1 MSLSW
6 SPSPLIPPFR
16 FGTVECD
23 VYRGAYPKQRNLRYL
38 KRLKLKTILSL
49 VPDKPDQI
57 FQDFC
62 TEQSIRTIHL
72 SVDKVKD
79 NVPLTYNRAVE
90 AVQIIIDPDNLPIYI
105 HCLDGASVTGLV
117 VCCIRKL
124 QTWNISSAMG
134 EFLRYLRGG
143 VISSEESVFV
153 EKFASEIEISKPVPS
168 WLWEGQVAFKKH
180 PSLKLNFTIPPA
192 AATALNT
199 VSTSASSPIISNQGS
214 TMVVFPGQQ
223 NNWQTQGNSG
233 NTGSAGTTQSG
244 TNNSVSI
251 ATGTGPAVGSGAPG
265 GTSSSS
271 LTPSGLLNHAS
282 RSSAKATLR
291 DRPCNNKNIIRTDI
305 MGATGYASKNTTIST
320 PTTAA
325 LTRNKR
331 ATGTHSSMS
340 QQVSSHEQSPFEF
353 MGSGSGLGV
362 RLNSQPTTSISMGA
376 GSTST
381 ESSTGGSSTIGTSGG
396 SNLRGS
402 TAHRGGETIS
412 RSEDD
417 AYTTKGISLNGVGHK
432 AEDFSND
439 GASILTT
446 AAQERNVNQQSAI
459 KNSPATANAVAAAQ
473 EVVDEYYEVSM
484 TLKALALEGADF

>member
-180 PSLKLNFTIPPA
+180 PSLKLNFTGCSDCLEH
-192 AATALNT
+192 T
-199 VSTSASSPIISNQGS
+199 
-214 TMVVFPGQQ
+214 
-223 NNWQTQGNSG
+223 
-233 NTGSAGTTQSG
+233 
-244 TNNSVSI
+244 
-251 ATGTGPAVGSGAPG
+251 TGTGPAVGSGAPG